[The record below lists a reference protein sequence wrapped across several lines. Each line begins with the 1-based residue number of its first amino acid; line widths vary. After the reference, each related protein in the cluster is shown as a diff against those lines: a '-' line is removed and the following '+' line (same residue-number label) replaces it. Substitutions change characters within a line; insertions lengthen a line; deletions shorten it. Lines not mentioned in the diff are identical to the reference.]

1 MNTSFFWHWF
11 TANEKRLRKI
21 HNLPESEG
29 NQLLYWFFQHLNYYS
44 PKIGYR
50 IIIPTQTRELPT
62 LDFFSYGDPE
72 VRMLIIQ
79 LIETAPEFPDW
90 IIKASITSLAKE
102 DPDYF
107 EKEYCLNGLCCK
119 PSYIR
124 FWVELIDPDTDR
136 FILGIHLDTPAN
148 NIDPDLVH
156 ETVVAI
162 LKDILG
168 DEKYNHHIEDIVIH
182 DQIPHDE
189 DILELNELK
198 LYLEDYK

>member
-1 MNTSFFWHWF
+1 
-11 TANEKRLRKI
+11 
-21 HNLPESEG
+21 
-29 NQLLYWFFQHLNYYS
+29 
-44 PKIGYR
+44 
-50 IIIPTQTRELPT
+50 
-62 LDFFSYGDPE
+62 
-72 VRMLIIQ
+72 MLIIQ

-90 IIKASITSLAKE
+90 IIKASITSLAEE

-119 PSYIR
+119 PSYIS
-124 FWVELIDPDTDR
+124 FWVALIDPDTDR
-136 FILGIHLDTPAN
+136 FILGIYLETPTN

-168 DEKYNHHIEDIVIH
+168 DKKYNHHIEDIVIH
-182 DQIPHDE
+182 DQIPDDE